1 MRARVG
7 MNTSLE
13 QRLEAVEAAIAELKQ
28 RFALVGFPDYGSE
41 TRQQQTHPEPNWIEQ
56 ITGSFKDDP
65 IFDEVLAYG
74 REFRHADRPND
85 DSSTES

>member
-1 MRARVG
+1 MRKKIY

-28 RFALVGFPDYGSE
+28 QKTNPA
-41 TRQQQTHPEPNWIEQ
+41 PNWIEQ

-74 REFRHADRPND
+74 REFRHADRPKD

>member
-1 MRARVG
+1 MRKSFC

-13 QRLEAVEAAIAELKQ
+13 QRLEAIEAAIAELKQ
-28 RFALVGFPDYGSE
+28 QKTNPA
-41 TRQQQTHPEPNWIEQ
+41 PNWIEQ

-74 REFRHADRPND
+74 REFRYADRPKD

>member
-1 MRARVG
+1 MRKSFC

-13 QRLEAVEAAIAELKQ
+13 QRLEAIEAAIAELKQ
-28 RFALVGFPDYGSE
+28 QKTNPS
-41 TRQQQTHPEPNWIEQ
+41 PNWIEQ

-74 REFRHADRPND
+74 REFRYADRPKD

>member
-1 MRARVG
+1 
-7 MNTSLE
+7 MNTSIE

-28 RFALVGFPDYGSE
+28 QKTNPA
-41 TRQQQTHPEPNWIEQ
+41 PNWIEQ

-74 REFRHADRPND
+74 QEFRHLDRPKD
-85 DSSTES
+85 DSSIES